1 MTFNPT
7 KFQSISN
14 LTAWLVK
21 VSIAT
26 IILSMAYMVLMP
38 FFPYSTEPN
47 SSWENILG
55 AIGSITIII
64 TILIIVITLMWYY
77 WATINIHS
85 FGAKGVTSPR
95 MAVIWWFVPIAN
107 LWKPYKIAQQI
118 WRASNPEMKLSN
130 GSEWKNTSNS
140 NTIKLWWILALV
152 SIFGSLI
159 VGFFIGLT
167 LGLMYDEAEAEHISE
182 SVSKSSIAGIL
193 TIPFH
198 LLAIISIVYFIRMIR
213 RISTRQEV
221 KSGTSI

>member
-1 MTFNPT
+1 
-7 KFQSISN
+7 
-14 LTAWLVK
+14 
-21 VSIAT
+21 
-26 IILSMAYMVLMP
+26 
-38 FFPYSTEPN
+38 
-47 SSWENILG
+47 
-55 AIGSITIII
+55 
-64 TILIIVITLMWYY
+64 MWYY
-77 WATINIHS
+77 RATKNIHS

-95 MAVIWWFVPIAN
+95 MAVIWWVVPIAN
-107 LWKPYKIAQQI
+107 LWKPYKIAQQ
-118 WRASNPEMKLSN
+118 SN
-130 GSEWKNTSNS
+130 GSEWRNTSNS
-140 NTIKLWWILALV
+140 NIIKLWWILALV

-167 LGLMYDEAEAEHISE
+167 LGLMYGEVEAEHISE